1 MVMNQYQ
8 VNLKS
13 ISTNNTV
20 LSIETYKNIF
30 LLCNEQELISSLK
43 TKLLS
48 INEQDFIVPLSYSFL
63 IKDDNKNYYEIC
75 TNVY

>member
-8 VNLKS
+8 INLKS

>member
-48 INEQDFIVPLSYSFL
+48 INEQDFLVPLSYSFL

>member
-63 IKDDNKNYYEIC
+63 IKDDNKNYYEIS